1 VADTKKPDPDKD
13 TDPTSEISELSN
25 QAEATPDD
33 TVSAVEAT
41 AKDDVE
47 SDQPE
52 QEDQPDVIEGKAADE
67 QPPEVSSEPV
77 EIPAVPAP
85 QPQVQ
90 QVVERKGGFGSA
102 LIGGI
107 LAAGLGFAAART
119 EILDPYLPESWQA
132 GKNDAVI
139 ADLQAS
145 AADHT
150 AALAALQSDLGA
162 IVIPDLTPLQ
172 AQLDAIKATVA
183 PLRAET
189 EAMGTKFVD
198 IDARLA
204 PLDNRLSDVEKRPLT
219 DSVSQAAI
227 AAYERELAALQQS
240 MATQRAEVEALIDSA
255 RAIKTDARTMEENA
269 AAAAQFASNRATVAR
284 LRGALDDG
292 SSIAPMLAELA
303 AAGVSVPEDLTGAAR
318 DGVATHAALSA
329 AFAPAAR
336 AALSAARAQG
346 GDGGLGGFLQRQ
358 LGARSVEPREGNDPD
373 AILSRAEAAL
383 INGHLPQALAEI
395 AVLPDEAQAEMG
407 NWVTLATIRAA
418 ALSAAAALAQSLNTN

>member
-1 VADTKKPDPDKD
+1 MADTKKPDPDKD
-13 TDPTSEISELSN
+13 TDPTSEIPESSN

-33 TVSAVEAT
+33 TAIAVEAT
-41 AKDDVE
+41 AKDDVQ

-52 QEDQPDVIEGKAADE
+52 QEDVIEDKAADE

-77 EIPAVPAP
+77 EIPAVSAP

-90 QVVERKGGFGSA
+90 QVIERKGGFGSA

-132 GKNDAVI
+132 GKNDAAI

-303 AAGVSVPEDLTGAAR
+303 AAGVSVPEDLTGAAS
-318 DGVATHAALSA
+318 DGVATHAALSV

-395 AVLPDEAQAEMG
+395 AALPDEAQAEMG